1 MIMMNNRKA
10 FTIVELLTSVII
22 IALLLGIL
30 LPSIAMVRTKAKET
44 AQKAQ
49 FATIDMALEAFKQDY
64 GDYPPSNFT
73 GSTPIAQDTYCGA
86 QKLSE
91 ALLGWDLMGFHLKT
105 AWRVDG
111 YTGTGVIFTP
121 GSGTEWSY
129 DPDRVRG
136 ITTLSEPERKVP
148 YLEVATANVFKL
160 GDLYNNANVAYVL
173 CDVYRVR
180 KLTIGDKTVTAGS
193 PILYYK
199 ANTANKTI
207 DPNFTLP
214 ANNLKD
220 RIYNY
225 YNNSPITSNK
235 KLTANGP
242 TGLQHPL
249 DYPGSSE
256 YTVFYESKSSYTPGT
271 TYGGSGIGYG
281 IRDPRIV
288 SPNPNPNPI
297 VRPYNPDTYILISAG
312 PDGYYGT
319 ADDIHN
325 Y

>member
-1 MIMMNNRKA
+1 MMNNRKA
-10 FTIVELLTSVII
+10 FTIVELLTVVTI

-30 LPSIAMVRTKAKET
+30 LPSVAAIRTKAKET

-49 FATIDMALEAFKQDY
+49 FATIEMALEAFKQDY
-64 GDYPPSNFT
+64 GDYPRSDFT
-73 GSTPIAQDTYCGA
+73 GSVPIAQDTYCGA

-91 ALLGWDLMGFHLKT
+91 ALLGWDLMGFHPQS

-111 YTGTGVIFTP
+111 YTGTGPLFTLNHP
-121 GSGTEWSY
+121 LTDSSY
-129 DPDRVRG
+129 DPSRYRG
-136 ITTLSEPERKVP
+136 IATLSERKGP
-148 YLEVATANVFKL
+148 YLEPAKASVFKL
-160 GDLYNNANVAYVL
+160 GDLYNTTNTTYVL

-180 KLTIGDKTVTAGS
+180 KLTDPNTGKIITAGS

-207 DPNFTLP
+207 DPAYSLP
-214 ANNLKD
+214 ANNYTD

-225 YNNSPITSNK
+225 YDNSPITSNK

-256 YTVFYESKSSYTPGT
+256 YTVFYNTKYPASAPYLPA

-281 IRDPRIV
+281 IRDPRIA
-288 SPNPNPNPI
+288 SPA
-297 VRPYNPDTYILISAG
+297 RPYRPDSYILISAG